1 MERDAV
7 IGHGI
12 NEFLRESMMERGDE
26 YQMVVCNTTGTLA
39 VYNKARDLFMSPMAD
54 GPLHFFKSESG
65 KGYALDTVTKYGRRF
80 SVVSVPYSLKLL
92 IQELSAINVQLR
104 IITEDNLQQIESM
117 SYSDNL
123 KLLTLDEQMTPEKFV
138 KNMRAALSTEQNAVQ
153 TPAEPFVNEPK
164 EPQPTSP
171 AYVPSPEEAAA
182 NGEEPKKEE
191 PKKEEKTILQS
202 IGSALGFSGG
212 APKPMMG
219 GRIQTRGFEPLAT
232 VDSFDPIEPLQT
244 LGAYTIDDFN
254 LGDMVLFRRSVELG
268 LPYDHPWII
277 TKKGGRLITIKSA
290 RHGNNLNLTQHDYV
304 QIARP
309 DELIKPD
316 EFAQWEDAR
325 QTAQMNQELMMP
337 YPQPMMPQQQQQQPN
352 INIRVVAGDDHS
364 RNEASAQDGNGHT
377 VLAGGG
383 PAQNQGQ
390 SQSQDFN
397 QLVIPK
403 TGGKTT
409 EKKQP
414 EEKSIMQGL
423 SDFGKLVINKIA

>member
-1 MERDAV
+1 
-7 IGHGI
+7 
-12 NEFLRESMMERGDE
+12 
-26 YQMVVCNTTGTLA
+26 
-39 VYNKARDLFMSPMAD
+39 
-54 GPLHFFKSESG
+54 
-65 KGYALDTVTKYGRRF
+65 
-80 SVVSVPYSLKLL
+80 LKLL
-92 IQELSAINVQLR
+92 IQELSAINIQLR

-123 KLLTLDEQMTPEKFV
+123 KLLTLDEQMTPDKFV
-138 KNMRAALSTEQNAVQ
+138 KNMRAALSKEPNAVQ

-171 AYVPSPEEAAA
+171 AYVPSPEEVAK
-182 NGEEPKKEE
+182 GEESTKEEPKKEE
-191 PKKEEKTILQS
+191 PKKEEKSVLQS

-212 APKPMMG
+212 APNPMAG
-219 GRIQTRGFEPLAT
+219 GRIQTRGFESLAT
-232 VDSFDPIEPLQT
+232 VDSFDPLASADSFYPLTAADSLSGSLKET

-290 RHGNNLNLTQHDYV
+290 RHGNGLNLTQHDYV

-364 RNEASAQDGNGHT
+364 RNDASAQDGNGQT
-377 VLAGGG
+377 VLAGG
-383 PAQNQGQ
+383 QSQ
-390 SQSQDFN
+390 SQSQDFDK
-397 QLVIPK
+397 LVIPK
-403 TGGKTT
+403 QTAIGGKTT